1 MNFDSA
7 GYRSETTG
15 NPNIRY
21 NVKNVYFNIVILMII
36 YSKIGNRG
44 LIIFKFL
51 I

>member
-7 GYRSETTG
+7 AYRSETTG
-15 NPNIRY
+15 SPNFRY

-44 LIIFKFL
+44 LISSF
-51 I
+51 